1 MDDSLVKKAFKKVKY
16 TPQQLTELKNCMH
29 PKTGPMYFM
38 ENFMQIQ
45 HPTKG
50 EISFD
55 PFPYQHELVECY
67 HNYKYSIAMIGRQL
81 GKTTVAAGYLL
92 WYAMFINDSHILI
105 AAHKYDGALEIMDRV
120 RFAYEGLP
128 DHIRA
133 GAREYNKKSIKFD
146 NGSTIEAQTTTSN
159 TGRGKSLS
167 LIYLDEF
174 AFVEPRIAKEFWTAI
189 SPTLSTGGKC
199 MITSTP
205 NTDEDQFAHIWFES
219 LKNVDEYGN
228 KIREVGRNGFK
239 PYYATWEAHPDRDEA
254 WAQQERSKIGP
265 DRFDREH
272 ECKFISFDETL
283 INPAKL
289 AQLEASKPTEVDGH
303 VRWYKDIN
311 PNRTYVLGLDPSMGT
326 GGDDAAIQ
334 VYELPSL
341 IQVGEWQHNKTP
353 IEGQVRVLKQ
363 MANHIY
369 NKGATDLYWSVESNS
384 LGEAVLVVI
393 RDTGEDTF
401 PGTFLH
407 DQRRDLG
414 IKHRRKGFI
423 TTHKSKIEACARL
436 KAWIETGKLHVKSKN
451 LIHQL
456 KMFIAKG
463 NSYEAKIGERD
474 DLVMSTVLA
483 IRMALAV
490 SLFDDRAYSAINSN
504 VDRDGTDDEG
514 EYAAPLPIMVV

>member
-16 TPQQLTELKNCMH
+16 TPQQLEELKNCMH

-38 ENFMQIQ
+38 SNFMKIQ

-50 EISFD
+50 ELQFD
-55 PFPYQHELVECY
+55 PFPYQHDLVESY

-92 WYAMFINDSHILI
+92 WYAMFVNDSHILI

-146 NGSTIEAQTTTSN
+146 NGSTIESQTTTSN

-219 LKNVDEYGN
+219 LKNMDEYGN
-228 KIREVGRNGFK
+228 KTGEVGKNGFK
-239 PYYATWEAHPDRDEA
+239 PYHATWEAHPDRDEA
-254 WAQQERSKIGP
+254 WAEQERSKIGN

-283 INPAKL
+283 INAAKL
-289 AQLEASKPTEVDGH
+289 SQLEGINPKSVDGH
-303 VRWYKDIN
+303 TRWYKKID
-311 PNRTYVLGLDPSMGT
+311 PNKTYVVGLDPSMGT
-326 GGDDAAIQ
+326 GGDNAAIQ
-334 VYELPSL
+334 VYELPTME
-341 IQVGEWQHNKTP
+341 QVAEWQNNKTP
-353 IEGQVRVLKQ
+353 VEGQVKVLKQ
-363 MANHIY
+363 ICKKIY
-369 NKGATDLYWSVESNS
+369 ADGATDLYWSVESNT

-393 RDTGEDTF
+393 RDTGEESF

-407 DQRRDLG
+407 DTRRDLSM
-414 IKHRRKGFI
+414 KNRRKGFI
-423 TTHKSKIEACARL
+423 TTHKSKIEACARM
-436 KAWIETGKLHVKSKN
+436 KAWIESGKLHIRSKN
-451 LIHQL
+451 LIHEL

-463 NSYEAKIGERD
+463 NSYEAKVGERD
-474 DLVMSTVLA
+474 DLVMSTILA
-483 IRMALAV
+483 IRMALVISA
-490 SLFDDRAYSAINSN
+490 FDDRAYSAINSN
-504 VDRDGTDDEG
+504 VDYSEEDEH
-514 EYAAPLPIMVV
+514 ATPLPIMIM